1 MKVFILCDYTIV
13 STVLTQYFAGV
24 HQVTIDFEVHI
35 EEYVSRR
42 DRLVP
47 SSSSRINLPH
57 LFPSN
62 LTNVKELGCIC
73 RERSNVT
80 HTVYTFRGICKAL
93 LSDSNLYPF
102 DSLGMYSLSSTLTD
116 IHIITF

>member
-80 HTVYTFRGICKAL
+80 HTVYTFRGVSKAL
-93 LSDSNLYPF
+93 ISDSDLYPF
-102 DSLGMYSLSSTLTD
+102 DSLGMYSRTSTCTN
-116 IHIITF
+116 IHIIRL